1 MGKKSE
7 KLVPA
12 KMEQV
17 YESVVAIT
25 DDFCGKHLNEEYA
38 ELCREMAG
46 VLCRMR
52 PSPLLKGRINIWAAG
67 IIYTLGRVNFLFD
80 KTQKPH
86 MRADELCSLLGVSQS
101 SASAKSSQ
109 LWKILDL
116 IQLDPRWC
124 LPSRLADNPLAW
136 LIEVNGMIVD
146 VRWLPREIQEE
157 AYRRGMIPF
166 LPEARPNN

>member
-1 MGKKSE
+1 MSKKSE
-7 KLVPA
+7 KSVPA
-12 KMEQV
+12 KMEQI
-17 YESVVAIT
+17 YESIVGIT

-38 ELCREMAG
+38 ELCREMTE

-52 PSPLLKGRINIWAAG
+52 PSPLLKGRVNVWAAG
-67 IIYTLGRVNFLFD
+67 IIYVLGRVNFLFD
-80 KTQKPH
+80 KTQDPH
-86 MRADELCSLLGVSQS
+86 LSASELCSLLGVSQS

-116 IQLDPRWC
+116 MQLDPRWC

-146 VRWLPREIQEE
+146 ARWLPREIQEE

-166 LPEARPNN
+166 LP